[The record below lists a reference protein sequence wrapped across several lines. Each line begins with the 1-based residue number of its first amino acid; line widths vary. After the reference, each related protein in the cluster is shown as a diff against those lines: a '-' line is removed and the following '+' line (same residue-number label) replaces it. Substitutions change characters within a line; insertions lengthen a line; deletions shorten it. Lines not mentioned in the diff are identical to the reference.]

1 MSLFNSGITMV
12 LIHQWDTDFNKSELL
27 TIIFTVVSL
36 VPRIESR
43 HWTGRPGRKL
53 FRKVDK

>member
-1 MSLFNSGITMV
+1 MV